1 MAYLH
6 FMIDSENVY
15 TYHPLSTVG
24 IGCLDAHLKVSQL
37 SWTLMTN
44 NQCTVEKYVLV
55 ITSLRGML
63 PVYRPVT
70 RGRVA
75 PEGGGPINRNL
86 PIRDVIIDL

>member
-1 MAYLH
+1 MSLPSR
-6 FMIDSENVY
+6 FNVHTIY
-15 TYHPLSTVG
+15 VYNGRAL
-24 IGCLDAHLKVSQL
+24 
-37 SWTLMTN
+37 
-44 NQCTVEKYVLV
+44 YVLV